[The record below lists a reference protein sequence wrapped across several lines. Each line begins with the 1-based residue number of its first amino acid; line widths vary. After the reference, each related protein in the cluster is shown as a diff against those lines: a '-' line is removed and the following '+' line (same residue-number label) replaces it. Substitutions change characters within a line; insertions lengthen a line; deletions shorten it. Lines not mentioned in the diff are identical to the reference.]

1 MYKVKKQ
8 LDNILSKIIIFI
20 MAFMVVNVLWQVFSR
35 FVMKSPSSFTEELA
49 RYLLIW
55 LGILGASYA
64 TGQKLHLA
72 IDLLPTKLKGSR
84 KLFLNIIIELCI
96 LIFSLFVMVI
106 GGTRLVLITFDLNQI
121 SAALQIPL
129 GYVYLVIPISGIIMS
144 FYSLFFINVNIKQLK
159 LKS

>member
-1 MYKVKKQ
+1 VNKVQRK
-8 LDNILSKIIIFI
+8 LDNILSKIVIFV
-20 MAFMVVNVLWQVFSR
+20 MALMVLNVLWQVFSR
-35 FVMKSPSSFTEELA
+35 FIMKSPSSFTEEFA

-72 IDLLPTKLKGSR
+72 IDILPTKLKGSR
-84 KLFLNIIIELCI
+84 KLYLDIIIELCV
-96 LIFSLFVMVI
+96 LLFSFTAMVI

-129 GYVYLVIPISGIIMS
+129 GYVYLVLPISGVIMS
-144 FYSLFFINVNIKQLK
+144 FYSLFFIVINIRQLK
-159 LKS
+159 LIK

>member
-8 LDNILSKIIIFI
+8 LDNILSKIVIFI
-20 MAFMVVNVLWQVFSR
+20 MAFMVTNVLWQVFSR

-55 LGILGASYA
+55 LGILGVSYA

-96 LIFSLFVMVI
+96 LIFSLSVMVI
-106 GGTRLVLITFDLNQI
+106 GGTRLVLITFEVNQI
-121 SAALQIPL
+121 SAALQIPI

-144 FYSLFFINVNIKQLK
+144 FYSLFFISVNIKQLK

>member
-1 MYKVKKQ
+1 MNKVKRQ
-8 LDNILSKIIIFI
+8 LDNILSKIVIFI
-20 MAFMVVNVLWQVFSR
+20 MAFMVINVLWQVFSR

-72 IDLLPTKLKGSR
+72 IDLLPTKLKGKK
-84 KLFLNIIIELCI
+84 KLYLDIIIELCI
-96 LIFSLFVMVI
+96 LIFSLSVMVI
-106 GGTRLVLITFDLNQI
+106 GGARLMLITFDLNQI

-129 GYVYLVIPISGIIMS
+129 GYV
-144 FYSLFFINVNIKQLK
+144 
-159 LKS
+159 

>member
-1 MYKVKKQ
+1 MNKVKRQ
-8 LDNILSKIIIFI
+8 LDNILSKIVIFI
-20 MAFMVVNVLWQVFSR
+20 MAFMVINVLWQVFSR

-72 IDLLPTKLKGSR
+72 IDLLPTKLKGKK
-84 KLFLNIIIELCI
+84 KLYLDIIIELCI
-96 LIFSLFVMVI
+96 LIFSLSVMVI
-106 GGTRLVLITFDLNQI
+106 GGARLMLITFDLNQI

-129 GYVYLVIPISGIIMS
+129 GYVYVVIPLSGLIMS
-144 FYSLFFINVNIKQLK
+144 FYSLFFISKNIKQLK
-159 LKS
+159 IIK

>member
-8 LDNILSKIIIFI
+8 LDNILSKIVIFI
-20 MAFMVVNVLWQVFSR
+20 MAFMVTNVLWQVFSR

-96 LIFSLFVMVI
+96 LIFSLSVMVI
-106 GGTRLVLITFDLNQI
+106 GGTRLVLITFEVNQI
-121 SAALQIPL
+121 SAALQIPI

-144 FYSLFFINVNIKQLK
+144 FYSLFFISVNIKQLK